1 MNRLSTILLIITVV
15 ASTVVLAKDPIN
27 YRVTVKERKADQL
40 FQLQSYQSCIEL
52 YRKVLNKQE
61 NNVRVTA
68 KLAETYYALNQYSA
82 AKPHYEFVIK
92 DSSATEPKHLWH
104 YAQVL
109 ASLKYTDEAV
119 HWLTEFLRLRPNH
132 RAARQQLYGLENRE
146 KFFADSSLLSVE
158 PATFNSP
165 ASDFSPMFM
174 GDNLVFTS
182 ARQESRLEKK
192 YHRDGS
198 SFLRLYTYDSTR
210 QHESVRPF
218 FNHDLPMHEGS
229 GAFFANNAKFIF
241 TANREA
247 AEQVSD
253 MQRINRLQL
262 FRTELNSAGEW
273 TKPQSILLNS
283 KDYSIGHPAI
293 SEGGDTLY
301 FTSNIPGGFGGTDIY
316 VSYFI
321 DESWTTPAN
330 LGANVNTEA
339 DEMFPTLFKD
349 YLYFSSKGHAGL
361 GGLDIY
367 QISVSGLHKD
377 EVRNVGF
384 PINSSSDDFGLITK
398 DGLSGYF
405 SSNRSGNDDIFS
417 FSPKYSED
425 AITLTVRVV
434 DWNTNEPIPNVE
446 VFLDHLETSERQS
459 LITDEEGNTKIITDD
474 HSVWNVS
481 GNIDNKPWEFL
492 PIHTDQLLVDKD
504 NIVEIFL
511 SQDDEIVEVKD
522 FVISPISL
530 TVRVVDW
537 NTNEAIPNVEVYLE
551 HQSSGKIQ
559 SLTTN
564 EEGKA
569 RIITDDHSVWS
580 VTGTLHGEAWDFI
593 PIHTSHLLADQ
604 DNTIDIFLSQE
615 DETVEVKDF
624 VISPV
629 ALIVRVVDWDSNEP
643 IPNVEVFLTH
653 QQTSEKQSLVTNKEG
668 KAKVIT
674 DNRSVWDVTGTLN
687 NKPWEFL
694 PIHTNQLLANE
705 NNTIDI
711 FLSQEDETVEVR
723 DFVISPISLTVRVVD
738 WNTNEAI
745 PNVEVYLEHQSS
757 GKIQSLTTN
766 EEGKARIITDDHS
779 VWSVT
784 GTLSGEPWDFIPIH
798 TSHLLADQDNT
809 IDIFLSQEDETVEV
823 KDYVISPVAL
833 IVRVVDWDSNEPI
846 PNVEVFLDNQR
857 TSERRSMVTDY
868 NGNVKIITD
877 NRSVWNVTGT
887 LNGEPWEFLP
897 IHTDQLLVSE
907 DNTVEIFLFQ
917 NTEAIQAM
925 DVIVFDRHDNKG
937 DILVSID
944 DEIYQFEQ
952 IDNQNYLV
960 QGDKRISLFRSDAS
974 VGAEKGLEEK
984 MDEIFFQEGVPV
996 RSITVINTVYFDFN
1010 QASVRKNASA
1020 ELRKLAAV
1028 LTKHTNL
1035 TIYLDAH
1042 TDSRG
1047 SNNYNMQL
1055 SKRRASRVQQYLAQ
1069 QGVNTNQVMLQYY
1082 GEKKL
1087 RNKCSNNAPCDT
1099 QSHQLN
1105 RRVEFRVVDFSFH
1118 STPMIAG

>member
-146 KFFADSSLLSVE
+146 IFFADSSLLSVE

-182 ARQESRLEKK
+182 ARQQSRLEKK

-377 EVRNVGF
+377 EVKNVGF

-398 DGLSGYF
+398 DSLSGYF
-405 SSNRSGNDDIFS
+405 SSNRSGKDDIFS

-425 AITLTVRVV
+425 AIPLTVRII
-434 DWNTNEPIPNVE
+434 DWNTNEPIPHVE
-446 VFLDHLETSERQS
+446 VFLDHLKTSERQS
-459 LITDEEGNTKIITDD
+459 LITDEEGSAKIITDD

-481 GNIDNKPWEFL
+481 GNVDNKPWEFL

-511 SQDDEIVEVKD
+511 SQEDETVKVKDFVISPVALIVRVVDWDSNEPIPNVEVFLTHQQTSEKQSLVTNREGKAKVITDNRSVWDVTGTLNNKPWEFLPIHTNQLLVNKNNTIDIFLSQEDETVEVKD

-580 VTGTLHGEAWDFI
+580 VTGTLSGKPWDFI

-643 IPNVEVFLTH
+643 IPNVEVFL
-653 QQTSEKQSLVTNKEG
+653 
-668 KAKVIT
+668 
-674 DNRSVWDVTGTLN
+674 
-687 NKPWEFL
+687 
-694 PIHTNQLLANE
+694 
-705 NNTIDI
+705 
-711 FLSQEDETVEVR
+711 
-723 DFVISPISLTVRVVD
+723 
-738 WNTNEAI
+738 
-745 PNVEVYLEHQSS
+745 
-757 GKIQSLTTN
+757 
-766 EEGKARIITDDHS
+766 
-779 VWSVT
+779 
-784 GTLSGEPWDFIPIH
+784 
-798 TSHLLADQDNT
+798 
-809 IDIFLSQEDETVEV
+809 
-823 KDYVISPVAL
+823 
-833 IVRVVDWDSNEPI
+833 
-846 PNVEVFLDNQR
+846 DNQK

-996 RSITVINTVYFDFN
+996 RSITVINTVYFDFD

-1082 GEKKL
+1082 GERKL
-1087 RNKCSNNAPCDT
+1087 RNKCSDNAPCDT

-1105 RRVEFRVVDFSFH
+1105 RRVEFRVVDFASH